1 MKTLMTIPI
10 RVFLKMRIVS
20 YKIFREDQNTHFMF
34 NNFFPRKVCRLRD
47 EEKFGTAG
55 EATDDNKVH
64 AHYVL
69 GN

>member
-1 MKTLMTIPI
+1 MKMSGRI
-10 RVFLKMRIVS
+10 FLKMINVS

-34 NNFFPRKVCRLRD
+34 NNFFFFFRKLCRLRD
-47 EEKFGTAG
+47 NVDTYGTAE
-55 EATDDNKVH
+55 EATDDNKAH